1 MKQNHEILSA
11 YESAEPCSRLH
22 LYLAYPTLRD
32 QFIDADIKDSFSS
45 YDITTRKYTKNDN
58 MGWLDRLFRNCPH
71 ACDFQHSQG

>member
-11 YESAEPCSRLH
+11 YESAEPCNRLH

-32 QFIDADIKDSFSS
+32 QFIDTDINDSFSAS
-45 YDITTRKYTKNDN
+45 VITTRKNKKNYN
-58 MGWLDRLFRNCPH
+58 MGWVDRLFRHCPR

>member
-11 YESAEPCSRLH
+11 YESAEPCNRLH

-32 QFIDADIKDSFSS
+32 QFIDSDIKDLASS
-45 YDITTRKYTKNDN
+45 SGVTTRRYTKNEN
-58 MGWLDRLFRNCPH
+58 LGWLDRLFRHCPR